1 MRENRIDK
9 LVMLLSTDWFSE
21 YWSTIGLFLMAQK
34 KILVQI
40 GCREIVQQILSGAKE
55 YWSTSFSKERIEKT
69 ISMFQSMLEH
79 SDIEKSTRERMNELI
94 SGKAESSL
102 DTRTAWLLRSITQM
116 IVTNSLGDRSPRL
129 DPAIREILVNAWA
142 KQANTIDFQGLCLGS
157 KSQWD
162 EYIRSLTPD
171 LRTYLPDYVSAE
183 IIGQNKFAS
192 LWSTIKNNLTPKQR
206 TELLGVYRSAGQSLT
221 GQELSVSASL
231 LE

>member
-1 MRENRIDK
+1 MAGKIESAILSTSSWKTAVPFPQMPGASRHESYRASQEETRMRENRIDK

-94 SGKAESSL
+94 SGKEESSL

-116 IVTNSLGDRSPRL
+116 IVTNSLG
-129 DPAIREILVNAWA
+129 
-142 KQANTIDFQGLCLGS
+142 
-157 KSQWD
+157 
-162 EYIRSLTPD
+162 
-171 LRTYLPDYVSAE
+171 
-183 IIGQNKFAS
+183 
-192 LWSTIKNNLTPKQR
+192 
-206 TELLGVYRSAGQSLT
+206 
-221 GQELSVSASL
+221 
-231 LE
+231 